1 MDLTFNI
8 EILEDINMNKLC
20 ILNNDNILLEY
31 CFSYRDIFR
40 MSDSI
45 KELIISGTGTIIFT
59 NNDILTLDEN
69 LISFELINMYV
80 AYPIS
85 IDQRNQF
92 LDEMILKIS
101 DKLI

>member
-1 MDLTFNI
+1 MDLKFSIEVSENI
-8 EILEDINMNKLC
+8 NKLY

-31 CFSYRDIFR
+31 CFLCQDIY
-40 MSDSI
+40 STSNDI
-45 KELIISGTGTIIFT
+45 KELIISGTGSIVFS
-59 NNDILTLDEN
+59 NNDILTLDKN
-69 LISFELINMYV
+69 LISFELINMHV

-85 IDQRNQF
+85 IEQIDQF